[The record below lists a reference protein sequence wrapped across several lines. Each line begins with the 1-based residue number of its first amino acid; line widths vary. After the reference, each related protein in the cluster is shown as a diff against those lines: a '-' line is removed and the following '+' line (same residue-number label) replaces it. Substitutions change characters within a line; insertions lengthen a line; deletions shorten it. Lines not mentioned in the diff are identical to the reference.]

1 MTKRQRMIDG
11 LALRA
16 RLPFG
21 TPVEQSWLQQRRCHA
36 CMTLRDLTGDGVFPL
51 GCQSHCC
58 TKRFGNHLR
67 DTSMLAGDLS
77 NLLP

>member
-21 TPVEQSWLQQRRCHA
+21 TPVEQSWLQQRRCHTG
-36 CMTLRDLTGDGVFPL
+36 MTLRDLAGDGVFPP
-51 GCQSHCC
+51 GCQAH
-58 TKRFGNHLR
+58 
-67 DTSMLAGDLS
+67 
-77 NLLP
+77 